1 MSDDSQATFSQK
13 IAGQI
18 NSLLV
23 PAALDLLNYRICHY
37 DRSTDPA
44 RPEYN
49 EHVVFVFWHE
59 YIFGV
64 LPRWGHTP
72 LTVLCSQHRD
82 GEWVNQTALA
92 LGLNIVRGSSS
103 RGGSAAIRKMKANS
117 KFSSIAIAPDGPR
130 GPRREMALGPIYLAS
145 LLGMPVVPVGLGITN
160 SYRLK
165 TWDRL
170 AIPTHKSRLRC
181 IFGPKIHI
189 PAKCGRKRLEAR
201 RTSVQKLLND
211 LTVRAEDWAESN
223 QKMLGE
229 QSFVRARRTSRV
241 FFDSKPDS
249 QRQTSQAYSIV
260 NSSTGREELDAK
272 AA

>member
-1 MSDDSQATFSQK
+1 MSEDSQATFSQK

-37 DRSTDPA
+37 DRSVDPA

-103 RGGSAAIRKMKANS
+103 RGGSAAIRQMKANS

-145 LLGMPVVPVGLGITN
+145 LLGMPLVPVGLGITG

-181 IFGPKIHI
+181 VFGPKIHI
-189 PAKCGRKRLEAR
+189 PAKCGRKHLEASR
-201 RTSVQKLLND
+201 KSIQKLLND
-211 LTVRAEDWAESN
+211 LTVQAEDWAESN
-223 QKMLGE
+223 QKMVGE
-229 QSFVRARRTSRV
+229 QSFVRSRRISKL
-241 FFDSKPDS
+241 FFDSKP
-249 QRQTSQAYSIV
+249 QRQEQVSGTSPI
-260 NSSTGREELDAK
+260 AK
-272 AA
+272 PIFRNPTPDFKVA

>member
-1 MSDDSQATFSQK
+1 MSQDSQATFSQK
-13 IAGQI
+13 VAGQI
-18 NSLLV
+18 NSLMV
-23 PAALDLLNYRICHY
+23 PAALDLLDYRICHY
-37 DRSTDPA
+37 DRSVDPA

-49 EHVVFVFWHE
+49 EHVVYVFWHE

-92 LGLNIVRGSSS
+92 LGLNIVRGSST
-103 RGGSAAIRKMKANS
+103 RGGSAAIRQMKANS

-130 GPRREMALGPIYLAS
+130 GPRREMALGPVYLAS
-145 LLGMPVVPVGLGITN
+145 LLGMPLVPVGLGITN

-181 IFGPKIHI
+181 VFGPKIDI
-189 PAKCGRKRLEAR
+189 PSKCGRQKLEACR
-201 RTSVQKLLND
+201 ASVQKLLND
-211 LTVRAEDWAESN
+211 LTIRAEDWAESN
-223 QKMLGE
+223 QKMVGE
-229 QSFVRARRTSRV
+229 QRFLRARRTSKI
-241 FFDSKPDS
+241 FFDSKPKAS
-249 QRQTSQAYSIV
+249 KP
-260 NSSTGREELDAK
+260 SSTQHRTK

>member
-1 MSDDSQATFSQK
+1 MSEDSQATFSQK

-37 DRSTDPA
+37 DRSVDPA

-92 LGLNIVRGSSS
+92 LGLNIVRGSST
-103 RGGSAAIRKMKANS
+103 RGGSAAIRQMKANS

-145 LLGMPVVPVGLGITN
+145 LLGMPLVPVGLGITS

-181 IFGPKIHI
+181 VFGPKIHI
-189 PAKCGRKRLEAR
+189 PAKCGRKHLEASR
-201 RTSVQKLLND
+201 KSVQNLLND
-211 LTVRAEDWAESN
+211 LTVQAEDWAESN
-223 QKMLGE
+223 QKMVGE
-229 QSFVRARRTSRV
+229 QSFVRARRISKL
-241 FFDSKPDS
+241 FFDSKPQPQEQVSD
-249 QRQTSQAYSIV
+249 TSSIAKPILHI
-260 NSSTGREELDAK
+260 SKPDFK